1 MTHLTVRRRHR
12 SRIVTGDLA
21 GCVHASGRAEREPVV
36 PVRALVTLRLVG
48 DAATAAESMKR
59 VSAYTQEHFGSRVLF
74 EPFLDEDSQRVV
86 WLNTFADDGAL
97 AEWEMAMGES
107 GLREEVLGPILDV
120 VSLEM
125 LDPTSDPRLEALRT
139 NSVQLRSLLA

>member
-1 MTHLTVRRRHR
+1 
-12 SRIVTGDLA
+12 
-21 GCVHASGRAEREPVV
+21 V

-48 DAATAAESMKR
+48 DAATAAEAMKR

-74 EPFLDEDSQRVV
+74 EPFLDEDNQRVV
-86 WLNTFADDGAL
+86 WLNSFADDDAL
-97 AEWEMAMGES
+97 AEWEIAMGES
-107 GLREEVLGPILDV
+107 GLREEILGPILDV

-125 LDPTSDPRLEALRT
+125 LDPTSDPRLETLRT